1 MMQTLFHI
9 PNQVAGVPLFGWG
22 LLLALVAAGGLL
34 LLAWLAWR
42 QGLNADTLGYLPLLA
57 ALAAVIWFVLPRI
70 CEPEGLPIRGY
81 GTLLLAAILAAIGM
95 TIWRGRRLGL
105 DPDRLVMLCFWMI
118 LPGIVG
124 ARVFY
129 VIEYW
134 EDFQRATV
142 IATIGELLNFTE
154 GGLVVYGSI
163 IGGIAGLLVFLFRH
177 KMPLLATLDLMTP
190 SFMLGLALGRLGCFM
205 NGCCF
210 GGPCDLPWA
219 VEFPAGS
226 PVHVHQMR
234 RGEVFIEGLKL
245 DADPAAPPIVSAV
258 APGSP
263 AERHGLDK
271 QMRLAAVNGQPVRTS
286 AEALWVL
293 AQAGREGG
301 GVSVEV
307 LGGPKVH
314 WTAET
319 EARAAPVH
327 PTQIYAAINALLIC
341 LLLVAYAPFRRRD
354 GEVFALFLTVYPLT
368 RFIIE
373 VIRNDEG
380 AVLGT
385 GLTISQNVS
394 LVLLAVA
401 AILWILLARRPPGV
415 AFPKW
420 EPPPA
425 SPSRQEHR
433 A

>member
-190 SFMLGLALGRLGCFM
+190 SFMLGLALG
-205 NGCCF
+205 
-210 GGPCDLPWA
+210 
-219 VEFPAGS
+219 GS
-226 PVHVHQMR
+226 
-234 RGEVFIEGLKL
+234 
-245 DADPAAPPIVSAV
+245 DAS
-258 APGSP
+258 
-263 AERHGLDK
+263 
-271 QMRLAAVNGQPVRTS
+271 
-286 AEALWVL
+286 
-293 AQAGREGG
+293 
-301 GVSVEV
+301 
-307 LGGPKVH
+307 
-314 WTAET
+314 
-319 EARAAPVH
+319 
-327 PTQIYAAINALLIC
+327 
-341 LLLVAYAPFRRRD
+341 
-354 GEVFALFLTVYPLT
+354 
-368 RFIIE
+368 
-373 VIRNDEG
+373 
-380 AVLGT
+380 
-385 GLTISQNVS
+385 
-394 LVLLAVA
+394 
-401 AILWILLARRPPGV
+401 
-415 AFPKW
+415 
-420 EPPPA
+420 
-425 SPSRQEHR
+425 
-433 A
+433 